1 MEKLAKKKKYDW
13 EALVFLL
20 PMVGLLTVFVII
32 PLIYAFVVSFYEWNF
47 YQDSVFIGWENYR
60 RVWVDKNFWN
70 SLVVGFKFALM
81 VVPTQFVLAFFF
93 AHMIKNM
100 QARLGGF
107 VKVSIY
113 IPNVVSGVAAALI
126 FSFIY
131 NYNGGLANAIVRA
144 LGFEPI
150 AWLQNVDIIL
160 GAIAAPAVWLG
171 LGFTTL
177 IMLAG
182 LNDIPTS
189 YYEAADMDGASALQ
203 KVFRITV
210 PLMKNIF
217 LYVLLTGIIGA
228 IQQFDLPYTM
238 TGGGPLNMTTTP
250 NLFIYNH
257 FTNDPFLGYT
267 ISASLILFVILG
279 VVSAVVFR
287 VFQFS
292 GED

>member
-1 MEKLAKKKKYDW
+1 MKKKAVKKKYDW
-13 EALVFLL
+13 IAIAFLL
-20 PMVGLLTVFVII
+20 PMVGLLTAFVVI

-47 YQDSVFIGWENYR
+47 YRDSVYIGWENYR

-70 SLVVGFKFALM
+70 SLWVGLKFALM
-81 VVPTQFVLAFFF
+81 VVPTQFVLAFFL
-93 AHMIKNM
+93 AHMIRNM
-100 QARLGGF
+100 RQRLGGF

-113 IPNVVSGVAAALI
+113 IPTVVSGVAAALI

-131 NYNGGLANAIVRA
+131 NYNGGIANAIVTA

-150 AWLQNVDIIL
+150 AWLQDVDIVL
-160 GAIAAPAVWLG
+160 GALAAPAIWLG

-182 LNDIPTS
+182 LNDIPIS
-189 YYEAADMDGASALQ
+189 YYEAADMDGANAIQ

-257 FTNDPFLGYT
+257 FTNDPYLGYT
-267 ISASLILFVILG
+267 ISASLMLFVILG
-279 VVSAVVFR
+279 LISAVVFR
-287 VFQFS
+287 VFRFT